1 MNYGD
6 FDMERLLEVGGL
18 VWLVIEEVM
27 EKRETGN
34 EILPVARQC
43 AALFYNYV
51 WKVQSFRV

>member
-6 FDMERLLEVGGL
+6 FTTLDDVLWNMEVA
-18 VWLVIEEVM
+18 IEEVM